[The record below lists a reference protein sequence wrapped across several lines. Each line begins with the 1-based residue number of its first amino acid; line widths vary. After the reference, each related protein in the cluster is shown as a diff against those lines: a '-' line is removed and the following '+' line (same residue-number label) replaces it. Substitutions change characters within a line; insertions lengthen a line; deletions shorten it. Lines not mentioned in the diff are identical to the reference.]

1 YAFALCR
8 KALEMHQQDLA
19 KAEKWLRAEALKQGW
34 EKAER
39 VKSRSTGE
47 GLVGIY
53 TSPDRR
59 TAAMVEVRCET
70 DFVARNQHFVGL
82 VTALAERLSNFS
94 SGAARDARDRG
105 SCIHKRWIVDEGKL
119 VELAGSSIT
128 EAISKLGENIRFVR
142 GCIVH
147 IQGEEE
153 DQKTSTSSNQ
163 VRLLP
168 YTHAVAGKVA
178 SANPNVIL
186 GKYGTIIAIQ
196 KQQQQSNQAV
206 DAETEQSQVE
216 DGLKSNSIEE
226 VGSKLGQHIIGLTP
240 LTVTPPPPPPPSS
253 ESASFEE
260 ATEEEITGEE
270 EPTALLKQ
278 KFIFNDEITVEQF
291 LANSDAAVLDFVRF
305 ECGEEGA
312 DS

>member
-1 YAFALCR
+1 MSIARHFVLLAGRRPVELFFQPSKSTTGRRLIASTYAFALCR

-59 TAAMVEVRCET
+59 TAAMVE
-70 DFVARNQHFVGL
+70 
-82 VTALAERLSNFS
+82 RLSNFS
-94 SGAARDARDRG
+94 SGAARDRG

-153 DQKTSTSSNQ
+153 DQQQQKASASSNQ

-178 SANPNVIL
+178 SANPNV
-186 GKYGTIIAIQ
+186 
-196 KQQQQSNQAV
+196 
-206 DAETEQSQVE
+206 
-216 DGLKSNSIEE
+216 
-226 VGSKLGQHIIGLTP
+226 GSKLGQHIIGLTP
-240 LTVTPPPPPPPSS
+240 LTVTPPPPSS
-253 ESASFEE
+253 ESSASFEE
-260 ATEEEITGEE
+260 ATEKEITGEE

-278 KFIFNDEITVEQF
+278 KSLHLRLLWRLSAPVQ
-291 LANSDAAVLDFVRF
+291 VK
-305 ECGEEGA
+305 CCCCCCWC
-312 DS
+312 

>member
-1 YAFALCR
+1 
-8 KALEMHQQDLA
+8 
-19 KAEKWLRAEALKQGW
+19 
-34 EKAER
+34 
-39 VKSRSTGE
+39 
-47 GLVGIY
+47 
-53 TSPDRR
+53 
-59 TAAMVEVRCET
+59 MVEVRCET
-70 DFVARNQHFVGL
+70 DFVARNEHFVGL

-147 IQGEEE
+147 IQGED
-153 DQKTSTSSNQ
+153 DQKATSTSASNQ

-196 KQQQQSNQAV
+196 KQLPQQRKLLSFVCQ
-206 DAETEQSQVE
+206 
-216 DGLKSNSIEE
+216 KS
-226 VGSKLGQHIIGLTP
+226 
-240 LTVTPPPPPPPSS
+240 
-253 ESASFEE
+253 
-260 ATEEEITGEE
+260 
-270 EPTALLKQ
+270 
-278 KFIFNDEITVEQF
+278 
-291 LANSDAAVLDFVRF
+291 VL
-305 ECGEEGA
+305 
-312 DS
+312 